1 VQAPSLMGSSVSQSL
16 GMACALGFGS
26 ELVPSLVKAQ
36 AKLNHIHI
44 EIGKA

>member
-1 VQAPSLMGSSVSQSL
+1 
-16 GMACALGFGS
+16 MASALGFGT

-36 AKLNHIHI
+36 AKLNQIQI